1 MGQNTPLTRPRIVLD
16 TNCVLSALLFTR
28 GRLTWLREAWQQP
41 RFTPLVSRATVEEL
55 IRVLHYP
62 RFRLTAEE
70 RDTLLADYLPYAETV
85 IVASSTQAIGL
96 RDPDDEAFIA
106 LATAGRAD
114 AIVTGDADLHA
125 ATDRVPSIAV
135 LYPAAFDAWLKTR
148 GR

>member
-1 MGQNTPLTRPRIVLD
+1 MGQNTSLTQPRIVLD

-28 GRLTWLREAWQQP
+28 GRLTWLREAWRQP

-70 RDTLLADYLPYAETV
+70 RDALLADYLPYAETV
-85 IVASSTQAIGL
+85 TVALSTPEIGV

-106 LATAGRAD
+106 LATAAHAD

-125 ATDRVPSIAV
+125 LSDQIPSRDI
-135 LYPAAFDAWLKTR
+135 LYPAAFDAWLKAR
-148 GR
+148 GK